1 MKKKTNVK
9 LMTARIIMFYSLVV
23 VATPYHIHLLCNAS
37 MYAFVVVISQK
48 KNWALK
54 KKREKKITNLS
65 SSRVVT
71 ISLANRHMTGASARK
86 LATLSL
92 AWLSM

>member
-48 KNWALK
+48 KLGFEE
-54 KKREKKITNLS
+54 KREKPQYTY
-65 SSRVVT
+65 
-71 ISLANRHMTGASARK
+71 
-86 LATLSL
+86 
-92 AWLSM
+92 

>member
-37 MYAFVVVISQK
+37 MYAFVVVISQIRK
-48 KNWALK
+48 KLGFEE
-54 KKREKKITNLS
+54 KRERKK
-65 SSRVVT
+65 
-71 ISLANRHMTGASARK
+71 
-86 LATLSL
+86 
-92 AWLSM
+92 